1 MLFPKTTKQIVTIM
15 KMKNN
20 PMQTKERIYSIFCNV
35 YAVLLLMKYPISDN
49 KKQAKAP
56 IPNAT
61 SIRYAPNRKIIN
73 EKPKDWPNMNIIQT
87 VILNPVDRSNI
98 FNDQIIDMN
107 DEMIIKANAIENTVT
122 TNTFAKSGFKLFMNE
137 WYQISPN
144 KNDNTP
150 IIRKPNPALT
160 NDIVKI
166 DFCFVFICCLV
177 SNDTWPFCV
186 LLNIDISLLLY
197 I

>member
-1 MLFPKTTKQIVTIM
+1 
-15 KMKNN
+15 
-20 PMQTKERIYSIFCNV
+20 
-35 YAVLLLMKYPISDN
+35 
-49 KKQAKAP
+49 
-56 IPNAT
+56 
-61 SIRYAPNRKIIN
+61 
-73 EKPKDWPNMNIIQT
+73 
-87 VILNPVDRSNI
+87 
-98 FNDQIIDMN
+98 MN

-166 DFCFVFICCLV
+166 DFCFAFICCLV